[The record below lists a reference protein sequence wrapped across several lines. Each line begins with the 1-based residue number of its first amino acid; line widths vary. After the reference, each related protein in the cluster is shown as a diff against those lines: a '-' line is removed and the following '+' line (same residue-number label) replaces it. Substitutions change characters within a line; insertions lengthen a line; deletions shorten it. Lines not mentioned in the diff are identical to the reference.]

1 MLKTRLYR
9 YLVAYHSQ
17 TLALIQ
23 AQTYL
28 QHKTDQI
35 LKYLQVFYAEVCV
48 LCPVFQ
54 YQEGYNSWSFPLIST
69 ESDVAGSRIGS
80 AV

>member
-1 MLKTRLYR
+1 
-9 YLVAYHSQ
+9 
-17 TLALIQ
+17 
-23 AQTYL
+23 
-28 QHKTDQI
+28 